1 MSKWHKA
8 ILKILLAFTLTTSSI
23 YIFAPWEYGV
33 YYLKPLSS
41 SVESEAQLASENG
54 IDGIIIYTQTG
65 NEPGQTV
72 ARGWHNRAAAIPAY
86 GQALFKIASI
96 AKLYE
101 AAAITKLIATNQ
113 LDANQSV
120 AHYLPQLASRIE
132 YADQITIKMLV
143 MHRSGVPNFT
153 DQPGFDWASNDID
166 VFSLMLDKPADFKP
180 DTDYAYSN
188 SNYLL
193 LTQIMNNVL
202 GYDYT
207 QFIQANILKPLALKH
222 TFFSIH
228 DVDMDELMSGYYV
241 GYDDDL
247 KYLDQGYV
255 ASARDVGVFIRAL
268 NEGTLFTAE
277 EADIYASLYDYG
289 HTGWVLGYS
298 SIARYHKDTDTV
310 VIQFTNTTGD
320 DRVLLTQIIYARIL
334 DILNKAGD

>member
-1 MSKWHKA
+1 MVCRH
-8 ILKILLAFTLTTSSI
+8 
-23 YIFAPWEYGV
+23 
-33 YYLKPLSS
+33 
-41 SVESEAQLASENG
+41 
-54 IDGIIIYTQTG
+54 QTCG
-65 NEPGQTV
+65 
-72 ARGWHNRAAAIPAY
+72 R
-86 GQALFKIASI
+86 
-96 AKLYE
+96 
-101 AAAITKLIATNQ
+101 
-113 LDANQSV
+113 
-120 AHYLPQLASRIE
+120 
-132 YADQITIKMLV
+132 
-143 MHRSGVPNFT
+143 VPNFT